1 MRVIDSSG
9 TMVDLRNVTWAS
21 IPALASVLYEQG
33 GLEPADLQEV
43 ESMGVENDVSNG
55 ESDELQSDRQKSAVD
70 EEDDEDEDSYFLLL
84 LISRHLGR
92 LLR

>member
-1 MRVIDSSG
+1 
-9 TMVDLRNVTWAS
+9 MVDLRNVTWAS